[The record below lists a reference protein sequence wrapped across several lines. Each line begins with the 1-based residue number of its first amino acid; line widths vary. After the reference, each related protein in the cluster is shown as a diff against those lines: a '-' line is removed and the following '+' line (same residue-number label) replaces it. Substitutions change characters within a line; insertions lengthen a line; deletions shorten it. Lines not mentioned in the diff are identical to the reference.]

1 MQYLKPI
8 KMSESIENNDD
19 KKEKLATKGNVW
31 GLVGF
36 LVSIVAWVVL
46 YHIEIV
52 GLAIAVIGAV
62 LSIIGLRGRF
72 RNMAIAGV
80 ITSSI
85 LLIVVGIITAVF
97 YYVFNMIE

>member
-1 MQYLKPI
+1 
-8 KMSESIENNDD
+8 
-19 KKEKLATKGNVW
+19 
-31 GLVGF
+31 
-36 LVSIVAWVVL
+36 
-46 YHIEIV
+46 V